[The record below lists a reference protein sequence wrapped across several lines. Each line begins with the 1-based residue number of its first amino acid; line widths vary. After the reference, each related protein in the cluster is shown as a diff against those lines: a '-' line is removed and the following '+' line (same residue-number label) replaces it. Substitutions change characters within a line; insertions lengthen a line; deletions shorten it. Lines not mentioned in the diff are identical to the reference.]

1 MTAAI
6 QSLDRTR
13 LVDFSQLSHR
23 EYSAEKGVAALLL
36 MPSNLEITQAGDRL
50 REESVSPTETVLDLA
65 PPVVDAPARLDET
78 GVELKRGAFLNTI
91 AMLASNFRGIFTFLV
106 ARLLGPAA
114 LGIFSVAWSTTDIIS
129 KIGVLGLDNAIT
141 TFMARSEAVGN
152 RAQSRALFRFA
163 VVLGVAQ
170 SIVTAAVVI
179 VALRFFNNRLHVQ
192 SQMVSALALVLCAMP
207 GLALYRISTA
217 VSRGMKVMQH
227 DIYSRGMTEP
237 IATTLAFLLALA
249 VGFKESSPEVAAI
262 VGTAASGL
270 IALTLAS
277 TLFRHVPAHT
287 DDVSPLGEARSLI
300 AYASTISVYQLI
312 NAFIS
317 RLDLLMLGYF
327 VGRAPGVT
335 LATVGVYSAVIGT
348 ANGLRKVNQAFNP
361 IFAPVVAGMT
371 ATGNHHIAAATYAR
385 LAQWM
390 LWILLPLVAVMS
402 RAGSRI
408 LLIYGPAFWQ
418 GGVWLGIV
426 ALASAIN
433 AFVALGETVI
443 MVQRPHLNLLHSSI
457 TCAVAAGGLLWSI
470 PRFGVMGAAVGI
482 LLPYIVQ
489 GILRYTTLR
498 WVFHWKDSWSDI
510 RPPLIAAGI
519 AIVPALVCRMFM
531 SGIAGQVTSAAAFL
545 VVFGVQWLR
554 HHIHRKDGPDRKST
568 RLN

>member
-1 MTAAI
+1 MFLPKNE
-6 QSLDRTR
+6 SRR
-13 LVDFSQLSHR
+13 
-23 EYSAEKGVAALLL
+23 LL
-36 MPSNLEITQAGDRL
+36 MMSNIEIGEASDRL
-50 REESVSPTETVLDLA
+50 GDQLVRTTEATLDV
-65 PPVVDAPARLDET
+65 PPPAVDAPARVDET

-141 TFMARSEAVGN
+141 TFIARSEAVGN
-152 RAQSRALFRFA
+152 RARSRALFRVA

-170 SIVTAAVVI
+170 SVVTAAIVI

-192 SQMVSALALVLCAMP
+192 PQMVSALALVLCAMP

-217 VSRGMKVMQH
+217 ISRGMKVMQH

-270 IALTLAS
+270 VALGLAS
-277 TLFRHVPAHT
+277 KLFRHIPAHT
-287 DDVSPLGEARSLI
+287 DVVSPLGEARSLI
-300 AYASTISVYQLI
+300 AYAAPISIYQLI
-312 NAFIS
+312 NAFIA

-335 LATVGVYSAVIGT
+335 LVTVGIYSAVIGT

-371 ATGNHHIAAATYAR
+371 ATGNHEIAAATYAR

-402 RAGSRI
+402 LAGGTI

-457 TCAVAAGGLLWSI
+457 TCAVAAGGLLWLI
-470 PRFGVMGAAVGI
+470 PRFGVMGAAFGI

-519 AIVPALVCRMFM
+519 AFVPALICRAFL
-531 SGIAGQVTSAAAFL
+531 SGITGQVISAAAFL
-545 VVFGVQWLR
+545 AVFGVQWLQ
-554 HHIHRKDGPDRKST
+554 HHIHRKDKHP
-568 RLN
+568 

>member
-1 MTAAI
+1 MPYNFEIAQA
-6 QSLDRTR
+6 SDD
-13 LVDFSQLSHR
+13 VR
-23 EYSAEKGVAALLL
+23 E
-36 MPSNLEITQAGDRL
+36 Q
-50 REESVSPTETVLDLA
+50 SVSTSDVALDVA
-65 PPVVDAPARLDET
+65 PPVEDAPARVDQT

-106 ARLLGPAA
+106 ARMLGPAA

-129 KIGVLGLDNAIT
+129 KIGVLGLDNTIT
-141 TFMARSEAVGN
+141 TFIARSEAVGD
-152 RAQSRALFRFA
+152 RARSRALFRIA

-170 SIVTAAVVI
+170 SIITAGIVI
-179 VALRFFNNRLHVQ
+179 VGLRFFNNRLHVQ
-192 SQMVSALALVLCAMP
+192 PQMVSALALVLCAMP

-217 VSRGMKVMQH
+217 ISRGMKVMKH

-270 IALTLAS
+270 IALALAS
-277 TLFRHVPAHT
+277 KLFLHVPTHT
-287 DDVSPLGEARSLI
+287 DVVSPVAEARSLI
-300 AYASTISVYQLI
+300 AYGAPISIYQLI
-312 NAFIS
+312 NAFIA

-348 ANGLRKVNQAFNP
+348 ANGLRKVNQTFNP

-371 ATGNHHIAAATYAR
+371 ATGDHKTAAATYAR

-390 LWILLPLVAVMS
+390 LWILLPLVAVMFL
-402 RAGSRI
+402 AGGTI
-408 LLIYGPAFWQ
+408 LLIYGPAFQQ

-426 ALASAIN
+426 ALASALN

-457 TCAVAAGGLLWSI
+457 TCAVAAAGLLWLI
-470 PRFGVMGAAVGI
+470 PRFGAMGAAFGI

-489 GILRYTTLR
+489 GILRYATLR

-510 RPPLIAAGI
+510 SGPLIAAVI
-519 AIVPALVCRMFM
+519 AFVPALICRVLLG
-531 SGIAGQVTSAAAFL
+531 GIMGQVISAAIFL
-545 VVFGVQWLR
+545 AVFGVQWLQ
-554 HHIHRKDGPDRKST
+554 HHMSSKHQHP
-568 RLN
+568 

>member
-1 MTAAI
+1 LSI
-6 QSLDRTR
+6 S
-13 LVDFSQLSHR
+13 VNSSHR
-23 EYSAEKGVAALLL
+23 EYSAETRITALLL
-36 MPSNLEITQAGDRL
+36 MPSNLEITQAGERL
-50 REESVSPTETVLDLA
+50 RDESASPTEILLDIA
-65 PPVVDAPARLDET
+65 PPVVDAPARVDET
-78 GVELKRGAFLNTI
+78 GVELKRGAFFNTI

-141 TFMARSEAVGN
+141 TFIARSEAVGN
-152 RAQSRALFRFA
+152 RARSRALFRVA

-170 SIVTAAVVI
+170 SIVTAAIVI
-179 VALRFFNNRLHVQ
+179 VALQFFNNRLHLQ
-192 SQMVSALALVLCAMP
+192 PQMVSALALVLCAMP

-217 VSRGMKVMQH
+217 ISRGMKVMQH

-270 IALTLAS
+270 IALALAS
-277 TLFRHVPAHT
+277 TLFRHVPPQREV
-287 DDVSPLGEARSLI
+287 VSTLGEARSLLG
-300 AYASTISVYQLI
+300 YAAPISIYQLI
-312 NAFIS
+312 NAFIA
-317 RLDLLMLGYF
+317 RLDLIMLGYF

-371 ATGNHHIAAATYAR
+371 ATGDHDRAAQTYAR

-390 LWILLPLVAVMS
+390 LWILLPLVAVMAL
-402 RAGSRI
+402 AGGTI
-408 LLIYGPAFWQ
+408 LLIFGPAFRQ
-418 GGVWLGIV
+418 GSVWLGIV

-443 MVQRPHLNLLHSSI
+443 MVQRPRLNLLHSSI
-457 TCAVAAGGLLWSI
+457 TFAVAAGGLLWLI
-470 PRFGVMGAAVGI
+470 PRFGVMGAAFGI

-489 GILRYTTLR
+489 GVLRYTTLKF
-498 WVFHWKDSWSDI
+498 VFHWKDSWSDI
-510 RPPLIAAGI
+510 RPPLISAVI
-519 AIVPALVCRMFM
+519 AVVPSLVCRALVG
-531 SGIAGQVTSAAAFL
+531 SDIAGQVISATAFL
-545 VVFGVQWLR
+545 AVFGFLWWR
-554 HHIHRKDGPDRKST
+554 HHLRSSHLG
-568 RLN
+568 

>member
-1 MTAAI
+1 MDHLDAFAGI
-6 QSLDRTR
+6 RQSHKTVSTVESTL
-13 LVDFSQLSHR
+13 
-23 EYSAEKGVAALLL
+23 GV
-36 MPSNLEITQAGDRL
+36 
-50 REESVSPTETVLDLA
+50 
-65 PPVVDAPARLDET
+65 PPPATDAPARVDQT

-91 AMLASNFRGIFTFLV
+91 AMLASNFRGVFTFLV

-129 KIGVLGLDNAIT
+129 KIGVLGLDNSIT
-141 TFMARSEAVGN
+141 TFIARSEAVGD
-152 RAQSRALFRFA
+152 RARSRALFRLA

-170 SIVTAAVVI
+170 SVVTAVI
-179 VALRFFNNRLHVQ
+179 VMLALRFFNNRLHVQ
-192 SQMVSALALVLCAMP
+192 PQMVSALVMLLCAMP
-207 GLALYRISTA
+207 GVALYRISTA
-217 VSRGMKVMQH
+217 VSRGMKVMRH

-270 IALTLAS
+270 IALALAS
-277 TLFRHVPAHT
+277 TLFRHIPGQTHVA
-287 DDVSPLGEARSLI
+287 SPLGEVWSLLG
-300 AYASTISVYQLI
+300 YAAPISVYQLI
-312 NAFIS
+312 NAFIA
-317 RLDLLMLGYF
+317 RLDLVMLGYF

-335 LATVGVYSAVIGT
+335 LATVGVYGAVVDT

-371 ATGNHHIAAATYAR
+371 ATGDQESAAATYAR

-402 RAGSRI
+402 FAGGTI
-408 LLIYGPAFWQ
+408 LLLFGPAFRQ

-443 MVQRPHLNLLHSSI
+443 MVQRPRLNLLHSSI
-457 TCAVAAGGLLWSI
+457 TCTVAAAGLLWLI
-470 PRFGVMGAAVGI
+470 PRFGVMGAAFGI

-489 GILRYTTLR
+489 GILRYATLR
-498 WVFHWKDSWSDI
+498 WVFRWKDSWSDI
-510 RPPLIAAGI
+510 RPPLIATGI
-519 AIVPALVCRMFM
+519 ALVPALVCRALLD
-531 SGIAGQVTSAAAFL
+531 GIVGQVTSAAAFL
-545 VVFGVQWLR
+545 AVFGVQWWR
-554 HHIHRKDGPDRKST
+554 HHTHLKRQRA
-568 RLN
+568 

>member
-1 MTAAI
+1 MMYNI
-6 QSLDRTR
+6 
-13 LVDFSQLSHR
+13 
-23 EYSAEKGVAALLL
+23 
-36 MPSNLEITQAGDRL
+36 EIAQAPDRL
-50 REESVSPTETVLDLA
+50 RGQLVRTTEATLHV
-65 PPVVDAPARLDET
+65 PPPAVDAPARVDQT

-141 TFMARSEAVGN
+141 TFIARSEAVGN
-152 RAQSRALFRFA
+152 RARSRALFRVA

-170 SIVTAAVVI
+170 SVVTAAIVI
-179 VALRFFNNRLHVQ
+179 AGLRFFNNHLHVQ
-192 SQMVSALALVLCAMP
+192 PQMVSALALVLCAMP

-217 VSRGMKVMQH
+217 ISRGMKVMQH

-237 IATTLAFLLALA
+237 IATTLAFLLAVA

-270 IALTLAS
+270 IALALAS
-277 TLFRHVPAHT
+277 TLFRHDPVQA
-287 DDVSPLGEARSLI
+287 DVVSPFREARSLVG
-300 AYASTISVYQLI
+300 YAAPISIYQLI
-312 NAFIS
+312 NAFIA

-371 ATGNHHIAAATYAR
+371 ATGNHNVAAATYAR

-390 LWILLPLVAVMS
+390 LWILMPLVAMMS
-402 RAGSRI
+402 LAGSTI
-408 LLIYGPAFWQ
+408 LLLYGPAFWQ

-443 MVQRPHLNLLHSSI
+443 MVQRPRLNLLHSLI
-457 TCAVAAGGLLWSI
+457 TCTVAAGGLLWLI
-470 PRFGVMGAAVGI
+470 PRFGVMGAAFGI
-482 LLPYIVQ
+482 LLSYVVQ

-498 WVFHWKDSWSDI
+498 WVFRWKDSWSDI

-519 AIVPALVCRMFM
+519 ALVPALVCRVFLG
-531 SGIAGQVTSAAAFL
+531 GIVGQVTSAAAFL
-545 VVFGVQWLR
+545 AVFGLAWWR
-554 HHIHRKDGPDRKST
+554 HHWHFHLRRP
-568 RLN
+568 